1 MAHTVSMFSSFF
13 EKKKIGARTTILQN
27 LQYWEHT
34 PEPMAELLEMLIND
48 YDFPQLADSILRDVS
63 SKEFDDSVKDL
74 SVPRAFSKFLVK
86 LSELSPKA
94 VLKQMGLLIEHLDGE
109 VRVIFQ
115 GRHYCK

>member
-1 MAHTVSMFSSFF
+1 
-13 EKKKIGARTTILQN
+13 
-27 LQYWEHT
+27 
-34 PEPMAELLEMLIND
+34 MAELLEMLIND

-109 VRVIFQ
+109 VRAVLSKVVMAAND
-115 GRHYCK
+115 GSSHLHPLPLPVL